1 MKKSLYLNNILTHN
15 PFFGTTFMLEGKG
28 SWQEKGF
35 SAMELFPCFI
45 TKVEVKLSSYVKK
58 WPSLRRF

>member
-1 MKKSLYLNNILTHN
+1 
-15 PFFGTTFMLEGKG
+15 MLEGKG

-35 SAMELFPCFI
+35 SAMELSVCFI
-45 TKVEVKLSSYVKK
+45 IKVEVKLSSYVKK